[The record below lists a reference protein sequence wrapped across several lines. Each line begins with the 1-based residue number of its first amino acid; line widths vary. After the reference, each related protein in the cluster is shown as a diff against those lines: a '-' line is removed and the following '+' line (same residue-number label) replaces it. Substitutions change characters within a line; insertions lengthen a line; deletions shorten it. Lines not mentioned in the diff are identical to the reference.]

1 MAHKPPLEEGELQS
15 LNYRSI
21 KTWIAANKG
30 KLKAPPDK
38 TVLYSGRDYDLE
50 KLEEKLPSGAD
61 RDEFMGT
68 PMYKVVAAWQKSVK
82 DTRVGVGFKTLPD
95 VLKGMKDY
103 PKIVDKD
110 RKEVP
115 YPNAWVFFDDLEKT
129 KDLEALLPNRK
140 KIATEAWRELSDIF
154 ASNAVGDIK
163 IFDRA
168 ADDYGKLKEDKS
180 FILRELPA
188 LLRNPNLSQEAKD
201 LLSEKISKYGSYF
214 DRRYT
219 ELMDNLKAGRK
230 SLNDK

>member
-1 MAHKPPLEEGELQS
+1 MAHKPALDEGELHS

-21 KTWIAANKG
+21 RTWIAASKG
-30 KLKAPPDK
+30 KLKAPADK

-50 KLEEKLPSGAD
+50 KLEKEVPPGAD
-61 RDEFMGT
+61 REAYMGT
-68 PMYKVVAAWQKSVK
+68 RMYKLVAAWQKSVK

-95 VLKGMKDY
+95 VLKAMKDY

-110 RKEVP
+110 RKEVS
-115 YPNAWVFFDDLEKT
+115 YPNAWVFFDDLENT

-163 IFDRA
+163 IFDGA

-180 FILRELPA
+180 FILKELPA
-188 LLRNPNLSQEAKD
+188 LLKNPNLSKQAKD
-201 LLSEKISKYGSYF
+201 VLSEKISKYGSYF
-214 DRRYT
+214 DHRYT
-219 ELMDNLKAGRK
+219 ELMDNLKSSRK
-230 SLNDK
+230 ALSGK

>member
-1 MAHKPPLEEGELQS
+1 MAYKPALGEGDLHS

-50 KLEEKLPSGAD
+50 KLEKELPAAQ
-61 RDEFMGT
+61 RPEYIGT
-68 PMYKVVAAWQKSVK
+68 QMYRLVAAWQKSVK
-82 DTRVGVGFKTLPD
+82 DTPVGVGFKTLPD
-95 VLKGMKDY
+95 VLKAMKDC

-110 RKEVP
+110 CETVP

-140 KIATEAWRELSDIF
+140 KIATDAWRELSDIF

-163 IFDRA
+163 IFDGA
-168 ADDYGKLKEDKS
+168 ADDYGKLKEDKA
-180 FILRELPA
+180 FILKELPA
-188 LLRNPNLSQEAKD
+188 LLKNPNLSREAKD
-201 LLSEKISKYGSYF
+201 ILSKKISKYGSYF

-219 ELMDNLKAGRK
+219 ELMDNLKSGRK
-230 SLNDK
+230 ALNGK